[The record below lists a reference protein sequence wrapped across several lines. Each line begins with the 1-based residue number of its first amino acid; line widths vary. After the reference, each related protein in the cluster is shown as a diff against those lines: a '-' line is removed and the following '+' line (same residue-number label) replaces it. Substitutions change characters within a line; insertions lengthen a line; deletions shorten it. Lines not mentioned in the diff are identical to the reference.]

1 MRVDNDVAADRH
13 DVVTGQAAPGIAVMD
28 HPVSAADMADQ
39 HHHMMVARRHHAGGR
54 RGAWEFPNPIGRQ
67 EQIPALLTKHVKR
80 GLTAAKSMRT
90 AGRPAT
96 DDIAVGIDN
105 ALAYTAIYGNT
116 IRTAAIIADD
126 QRRTLVVSVLGP
138 RIRRGRRYDRKN
150 HYD

>member
-28 HPVSAADMADQ
+28 HPVSAADMGDQ
-39 HHHMMVARRHHAGGR
+39 HHHMMVARRHHAGSR
-54 RGAWEFPNPIGRQ
+54 RGAREFPDPIGRQ
-67 EQIPALLTKHVKR
+67 EQIPALLAKYVKR

-105 ALAYTAIYGNT
+105 GLAYTAIYGNT

-126 QRRTLVVSVLGP
+126 QRRTLVVSVP
-138 RIRRGRRYDRKN
+138 RIRRGCRYDRKD